1 MRYAILY
8 CLWNNENVIKDV
20 EIIKEKNLKR
30 AIEKTDR
37 NLEANIVIPLNSNNK
52 TMLNKALKN

>member
-20 EIIKEKNLKR
+20 EIIKEKNLQR